1 MRDNEDV
8 ADLRK
13 ALEGLFDALLTLR
26 AEMDQRDQRMSVNFD
41 QKMTLVQ
48 NQIAQT
54 ERKLEAVADGAGA
67 KIERHARDAVM
78 PVAAEY
84 GRSIQALSGKLRG
97 IEKLVWLW
105 GGAALVVLALVVA
118 GLWWT
123 LTGYKRDLDTAKTEY
138 ARYENANA
146 VLQAY
151 SASDAFVCDGRL
163 CVNVDPKAVRQG
175 DKGPYRQARM
185 RAQQ

>member
-26 AEMDQRDQRMSVNFD
+26 AEMDHRDRRMSADFG
-41 QKMTLVQ
+41 QKMASVQ

-54 ERKLEAVADGAGA
+54 ERKLESIADGAGA

-84 GRSIQALSGKLRG
+84 GRSIEALSGKLHG
-97 IEKLVWLW
+97 IEKLVWVW
-105 GGAALVVLALVVA
+105 GGAAFAVLALVVA

-138 ARYENANA
+138 ARYEKANA

-163 CVNVDPKAVRQG
+163 CVNVDPKGVRQG
-175 DKGPYRQARM
+175 DKGQYRQARM